1 VSSDKAALDEMV
13 KKSGKMVVPIF
24 EIEGQITVG
33 FVEAE
38 IKQALGLK
46 A

>member
-1 VSSDKAALDEMV
+1 MDEMV

-24 EIEGQITVG
+24 EIEEQIIVG

-38 IKQALGLK
+38 IKQALGI
-46 A
+46 

>member
-1 VSSDKAALDEMV
+1 MV

-24 EIEGQITVG
+24 EIEGQVIVG

-38 IKQALGLK
+38 IKQALGL
-46 A
+46 

>member
-24 EIEGQITVG
+24 EIEGQINVG

-38 IKQALGLK
+38 IKQALGL
-46 A
+46 

>member
-1 VSSDKAALDEMV
+1 VASDKAALDEMV

-24 EIEGQITVG
+24 EIGGQIVVG

-38 IKQALGLK
+38 IKQALGL
-46 A
+46 